1 MNKITSKF
9 VSVFAVAG
17 LSLVMVSPVAHA
29 TTNYSI
35 APGQS
40 PSWDTGVSSNLPF
53 TIGTGGSLSGQR
65 MLFDMTG
72 ISTVTFTVVNE
83 DPSANTVN
91 FSNAECSFSPS
102 SSKFEE
108 TAGGVAGARVI
119 ATLTSTPSPN
129 SVDCTLV
136 STGLIGSQFYV
147 RVPQAPSPVR
157 VSPEIKFWLNNFS
170 SVGSAPR
177 SGSTAAPIKY
187 SGPEFSSLS
196 LKPVLNGSGTTLEGR
211 KLDQIS
217 TITIDGKAAKLSD
230 ATDKSLKLELP
241 AGLKPGVYDLVVTT
255 ANHGKLTHMN
265 AIRIREELPPTSLTI
280 KGAGVLTGEDFKKLT
295 AFSRTQN
302 PDMNTVTCIVNSSSE
317 GKSFMQARALCDRIA
332 ANNLNIKTTQFEAR
346 STVEGSAVFARVV
359 FSSDE

>member
-1 MNKITSKF
+1 
-9 VSVFAVAG
+9 
-17 LSLVMVSPVAHA
+17 
-29 TTNYSI
+29 
-35 APGQS
+35 
-40 PSWDTGVSSNLPF
+40 
-53 TIGTGGSLSGQR
+53 
-65 MLFDMTG
+65 
-72 ISTVTFTVVNE
+72 
-83 DPSANTVN
+83 
-91 FSNAECSFSPS
+91 
-102 SSKFEE
+102 
-108 TAGGVAGARVI
+108 
-119 ATLTSTPSPN
+119 
-129 SVDCTLV
+129 
-136 STGLIGSQFYV
+136 
-147 RVPQAPSPVR
+147 
-157 VSPEIKFWLNNFS
+157 
-170 SVGSAPR
+170 
-177 SGSTAAPIKY
+177 
-187 SGPEFSSLS
+187 
-196 LKPVLNGSGTTLEGR
+196 LNGSGTTLEGR